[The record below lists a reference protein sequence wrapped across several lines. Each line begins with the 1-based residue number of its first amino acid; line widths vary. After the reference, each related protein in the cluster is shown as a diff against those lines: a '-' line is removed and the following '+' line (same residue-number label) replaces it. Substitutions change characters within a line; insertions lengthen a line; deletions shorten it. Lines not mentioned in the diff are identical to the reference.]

1 MSQELGGVGL
11 RGNENL
17 GHAAPRDVWI
27 EGPNSVLL
35 VGLEHILRTEWR
47 VSAGAHVPESSSL
60 TCAIFCVDGKPGLA
74 EGVSRIQ
81 ESFPEVPVLVFGLS
95 LDLPLA
101 NAALQ
106 AGARG
111 YIHAGMGPDQVRRAV
126 RVAVGGEVVAPRQLL
141 GYLISGQG
149 SVDLDLLS
157 SRQREI
163 LKLVADGMSNAQIA
177 DRLYLSESTVK
188 QHLRSAYKLLGVS
201 NRTEAAALV
210 RNSNI

>member
-1 MSQELGGVGL
+1 MIQEPNKAGAHEVGEQ
-11 RGNENL
+11 RQ
-17 GHAAPRDVWI
+17 DVWV
-27 EGPNSVLL
+27 EGSDSVLL
-35 VGLEHILRTEWR
+35 VGLKHTLDKDWR
-47 VSAGAHVPESSSL
+47 VWVGGEIPEVQAL
-60 TCAIFCVDGKPGLA
+60 ACVVYCVDGAQGLS
-74 EGVSRIQ
+74 EGVGRFR
-81 ESFPEVPVLVFGLS
+81 ERFPEAPVLVFGLR

-101 NAALQ
+101 SSALQ

-111 YIHAGMGPDQVRRAV
+111 FVHAGMGADQVRRAV

-141 GYLISGQG
+141 GYLIAGEG
-149 SVDLDLLS
+149 SADLDLLS
-157 SRQREI
+157 ARQREI

-210 RNSNI
+210 RQSNI